1 MRIGIDCRNI
11 LNQEKGRGAGVGHYI
26 YHLVKELTDLD
37 KDNQFVL
44 FFEQDDRNVAKE
56 FKNQNSKI
64 KITILNSK
72 IKIPFFYSHIYVS
85 WKIIKER
92 CDFVHFTANVIP
104 LLYFGKS
111 VLTIHDLVIYKNPD
125 WFPEGQWLSRKVVVP
140 VSIKRAT
147 SVIAISETTKKDLIE
162 IFKVE
167 SAKILVVPLGVDL
180 TKYQPLDNPNS
191 IINSRIQKFG
201 LTPPYIIF
209 VGTIEPRKNLIR
221 LIEAFQ
227 ALSNSME
234 LDSGYQLVI
243 AGGKGWKYEPI
254 FEAAKDNQEIIF
266 TGYITEQEK
275 IALMQGAEVFA
286 FPSLYEGFALPV
298 LEAMACGVPVVCSNN
313 SALPEV
319 GVEAVIYCSA
329 EDSNDIAR
337 AISEALAKKEI
348 LSQLGRKHAENFSWV
363 RTAQETIEI
372 YETIDPV

>member
-1 MRIGIDCRNI
+1 M
-11 LNQEKGRGAGVGHYI
+11 
-26 YHLVKELTDLD
+26 
-37 KDNQFVL
+37 
-44 FFEQDDRNVAKE
+44 
-56 FKNQNSKI
+56 
-64 KITILNSK
+64 
-72 IKIPFFYSHIYVS
+72 
-85 WKIIKER
+85 
-92 CDFVHFTANVIP
+92 
-104 LLYFGKS
+104 
-111 VLTIHDLVIYKNPD
+111 
-125 WFPEGQWLSRKVVVP
+125 
-140 VSIKRAT
+140 
-147 SVIAISETTKKDLIE
+147 IE

-319 GVEAVIYCSA
+319 GGEAVIYCSA